1 MLLKIYQTFKSTI
14 DVIKMFSSGNHFCSA
29 TLINPLDSLDL
40 MRIPVTVMTHM
51 SPQSCSS

>member
-40 MRIPVTVMTHM
+40 MRIIVSVMTHM
-51 SPQSCSS
+51 SPQSCS

>member
-1 MLLKIYQTFKSTI
+1 MLLKIYQTFKSSI
-14 DVIKMFSSGNHFCSA
+14 DVIKMFSSGKHSSSA